1 MILCWGKNIWVMCNF
16 KIIQFTR
23 KLTHVYLKIEFY
35 CKFVKIWGKYGQV
48 EIYWKWFCVPQ
59 IIMFYIKDDLW

>member
-1 MILCWGKNIWVMCNF
+1 M
-16 KIIQFTR
+16 
-23 KLTHVYLKIEFY
+23 THVYLKIEFY